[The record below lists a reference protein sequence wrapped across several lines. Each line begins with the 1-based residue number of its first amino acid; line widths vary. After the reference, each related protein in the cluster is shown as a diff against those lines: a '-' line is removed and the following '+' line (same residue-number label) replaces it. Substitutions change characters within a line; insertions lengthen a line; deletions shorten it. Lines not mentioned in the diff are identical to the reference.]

1 MNPGKGNGLSPR
13 PLRRTERELLESVLP
28 ADRSGYR
35 EYRDLIRAM
44 IVLGE
49 GRRGKG
55 NFVLGFE
62 GDTADVTSPLPPVIA
77 FGMIETTQGSFS
89 ITVRQYAGKQID
101 VELVSDR
108 GDDVPDVFEEKR
120 RWTLSSWIPGQHSPQ
135 GGSVV
140 REVEVT
146 TYITLAFSTVD
157 RRMWVHDHRS
167 GMNHPLPVT
176 TFHGELMVHKNLRDP
191 KTVLKPD
198 RFFDEL
204 EKYSDSDLREAFI
217 TYNSLRP
224 RFTIERSNAEKKGSA
239 FGMGLTKFFA
249 RGWSGG

>member
-1 MNPGKGNGLSPR
+1 M
-13 PLRRTERELLESVLP
+13 
-28 ADRSGYR
+28 GYR
-35 EYRDLIRAM
+35 EYRNLIQEM

-62 GDTADVTSPLPPVIA
+62 GDETDITSPLPPVIA
-77 FGMIETTQGSFS
+77 FGIIETTRGSFS
-89 ITVRQYAGKQID
+89 ITVRQYVGKQID

-108 GDDVPDVFEEKR
+108 GDDVPEVFDERR
-120 RWTLSSWIPGQHSPQ
+120 RWTFSSWTPGQRSPQ
-135 GGSVV
+135 SGSVV
-140 REVEVT
+140 REVDVT
-146 TYITLAFSTVD
+146 TQVTLAFSTVD
-157 RRMWVHDHRS
+157 RRMWVYDHRS

-198 RFFDEL
+198 RFFDDL

-217 TYNSLRP
+217 TYNALRP
-224 RFTIERSNAEKKGSA
+224 RFTIERSDAEKKGST
-239 FGMGLTKFFA
+239 FGVGMTKFFT
-249 RGWSGG
+249 RGWSRG